1 MATTHEITRMT
12 GLASGLDIESLVKAG
27 VANTKNSLDTRKQK
41 LQTLQWKQEAY
52 RNIISAMSDF
62 KKTYLN
68 IESSTSIRANAV
80 MKSNKAESSDSSLIV
95 AASTSAVPG
104 KYSITSVQAAKEATL
119 SGTKASAGTVEL
131 DFSKASA
138 GSNTVTVNGRSLS
151 GEVTLRQGTTYVPL
165 RLVAEALGCTAEWD
179 PYMDGAAVTGADS
192 PYDAVDLYWL
202 SRVIYAESGAEP
214 MAGQIAVGNVVLNR
228 VASREFPNSVAEVVF
243 DRKHGVQFEPV
254 SNGTIYNTP
263 SAASVE
269 AAKRAMDGERV
280 VGDALYFYAPN
291 LSQGLWITA
300 NRTYLTTI
308 GCHRFYL

>member
-1 MATTHEITRMT
+1 MKRKLLCGLLAAVSLSCSAQGYRTVPVQVDGGRIAAGTLENGTTYVPLRSLLDALGGWDIRWDQDA
-12 GLASGLDIESLVKAG
+12 GQALAC
-27 VANTKNSLDTRKQK
+27 
-41 LQTLQWKQEAY
+41 
-52 RNIISAMSDF
+52 
-62 KKTYLN
+62 
-68 IESSTSIRANAV
+68 
-80 MKSNKAESSDSSLIV
+80 
-95 AASTSAVPG
+95 
-104 KYSITSVQAAKEATL
+104 
-119 SGTKASAGTVEL
+119 SAG
-131 DFSKASA
+131 ASLTA
-138 GSNTVTVNGRSLS
+138 SPGSNTVTVNGRSLS